1 MNTAEPFNQKK
12 LFGINNHLLELI
24 KLYKDNNYP
33 NKLLLSGSKGIGK
46 STLAYHFINYVL
58 SEDENYKYDIDK
70 FEINPESPTYKT
82 ILNKSNANL
91 IVIDINAEKKS
102 IDISQIRDLINN
114 LNKSSF
120 NIKPRFV
127 LIDNIELLNKNS
139 INALLKVLEEPNESV
154 HFILINSNKNILP
167 TLLSR
172 CINYKIKLTNKECLE
187 IINQLFDNKL
197 DDLINPDFV
206 NYYSTPGNIHNLL
219 KFADQYKYDLL
230 DLDLKKLIIIII
242 KENHYK
248 KDLFVKN
255 MLFYLIEFYFR
266 KLSSPFSIEIN
277 KKYSYFIQKISDT
290 KNFNL
295 DEESLFMEFNEDILN
310 G

>member
-102 IDISQIRDLINN
+102 IDISQIRSLINN

-120 NIKPRFV
+120 NNKPRFV
-127 LIDNIELLNKNS
+127 LIDNIELLNVNS
-139 INALLKVLEEPNESV
+139 ANALLKTLEEPNQNIF
-154 HFILINSNKNILP
+154 FILINNEKKVLSTIK
-167 TLLSR
+167 SR
-172 CINYKIKLTNKECLE
+172 CLDFKISLTYDESISVINDILGKNV
-187 IINQLFDNKL
+187 F
-197 DDLINPDFV
+197 DFV
-206 NYYSTPGNIHNLL
+206 NKDLLNYYFSPGNIYNLIKYSQIENINL
-219 KFADQYKYDLL
+219 KDLT
-230 DLDLKKLIIIII
+230 LKNFLKVVI
-242 KENHYK
+242 KEKLYKGEETIKSLLYEFVELMLHKTTLINYHYY
-248 KDLFVKN
+248 N
-255 MLFYLIEFYFR
+255 YFLKR
-266 KLSSPFSIEIN
+266 IDDMKR
-277 KKYSYFIQKISDT
+277 
-290 KNFNL
+290 FNL
-295 DEESLFMEFNEDILN
+295 DEESFFIEFESKVLN
-310 G
+310 A